1 MKKNVSAILL
11 ILVPILVAGIVLW
24 PTFRASQ
31 LEGIEKEYIAAAE
44 QAKRSAKD
52 SIQALFAYDSV
63 MAVFNKEYGEAY
75 RSAKNNRIKLGLD
88 LRGGM
93 YVTLELDI
101 AKLIEESAMRDAV
114 DDVFK
119 QVIDSTK
126 AQAKV
131 SDTEVLE
138 IFLANFTK
146 YARPKGKTL
155 ISYFTVGDVKD
166 LTEEKIIEKL
176 KANSDEA
183 INQAQEVIRQRIDKY
198 GVTEPTLN
206 KQGTRRIVL
215 ELPGVTDEAEMR
227 QLLQTT
233 ARLEFKLI
241 RNTQELVQAF
251 YRIDAYLSKRDTVE
265 KKDLSAQITDAMKK
279 DSSGVAKADST
290 AVSKAKP
297 AKTDS
302 TAIASK
308 DSTKTD
314 STKKS
319 DTSSK
324 TASATSDTSDPYA
337 GLSDEEKGKRY
348 QKDHPFTT
356 LFLSYFINKE
366 QYVPIGYVK
375 DQFPEGE
382 YFFQIPEESIEKIER
397 ILARSDVKR
406 LMPADLSVAIGA
418 KSDAR
423 IEKREGVKIFELF
436 GVKSEPEL
444 TGEAVSDARAT
455 FDPTSN
461 QPIVMMEMNDDGR
474 ERWAR
479 ITGAN
484 IKKRIG
490 IVLDERVY
498 SAPTVQNKITGGSSQ
513 ITGMADIN
521 EARLLE
527 IVLKAGSLKAPVQII
542 EERVVGPSLGEDSIR
557 SGITSFIIAI
567 SLVILFM
574 IIYYA
579 HSGAIADL
587 AVAINVLLIISALS
601 AFQGTLSL
609 PGIAGIILT
618 IGMAVDANILV
629 FERIRE
635 ELYRGRSMRAAIDEG
650 FSKALSAILD
660 SNITT
665 FMTGMILYFFGSGPI
680 QGFAITLMI
689 GIVTTLFT
697 ALTVSR
703 ALINL
708 SIGDSSSTRFS
719 FGQVKHIT
727 SN

>member
-1 MKKNVSAILL
+1 LKKNVSAILL
-11 ILVPILVAGIVLW
+11 ILIPIIVAGVVLW

-114 DDVFK
+114 DDVFM

-131 SDTEVLE
+131 SDVEVLE

-146 YARPKGKTL
+146 YARPRGKTL
-155 ISYFTVGDVKD
+155 ISYFNVGDVKD

-176 KANSDEA
+176 KASSDEA

-215 ELPGVTDEAEMR
+215 ELPGVTDETEMR

-233 ARLEFKLI
+233 ARLEFKLV
-241 RNTQELVQAF
+241 RNTQDLVSAF
-251 YRIDAYLSKRDTVE
+251 YRIDAYLSKRDTAE
-265 KKDLSAQITDAMKK
+265 TKDLTAQISDAMKK
-279 DSSGVAKADST
+279 DTSGVAKADST
-290 AVSKAKP
+290 AVANDKKANPK
-297 AKTDS
+297 DS
-302 TAIASK
+302 SAIASK
-308 DSTKTD
+308 DSTKKTD
-314 STKKS
+314 SAA
-319 DTSSK
+319 K
-324 TASATSDTSDPYA
+324 TASAASDTSDPYA
-337 GLSDEEKGKRY
+337 GLSEEEKGKRY

-356 LFLSYFINKE
+356 LFLSYYINKE

-375 DQFPEGE
+375 NQFPEGD
-382 YFFQIPEESIEKIER
+382 YFFQIPEESIEKVER

-418 KSDAR
+418 KADSR

-436 GVKSEPEL
+436 GVKRDPEL

-461 QPIVMMEMNDDGR
+461 QPIVLMEMDDIGR

-490 IVLDERVY
+490 IVLDERIY

-689 GIVTTLFT
+689 GIITTLFT

-727 SN
+727 TT

>member
-11 ILVPILVAGIVLW
+11 VLIPLIVAGVVLW

-44 QAKRSAKD
+44 QAKRSMKD
-52 SIQALFAYDSV
+52 SIQGLFAYDSV
-63 MAVFNKEYGEAY
+63 MSVFNKEYGEAY
-75 RSAKNNRIKLGLD
+75 RSAKGNRIKLGLD

-101 AKLIEESAMRDAV
+101 AQLIEESAMRDAV
-114 DDVFK
+114 DDVFM
-119 QVIDSTK
+119 QVMDSTK

-138 IFLANFTK
+138 IFLANFTR

-215 ELPGVTDEAEMR
+215 ELPGVTNEQEMR

-233 ARLEFKLI
+233 ARLEFKLV
-241 RNTQELVQAF
+241 RNSQDLVRAF
-251 YRIDAYLSKRDTVE
+251 YRIDAYLSKRDTAE
-265 KKDLSAQITDAMKK
+265 TKDLSAQVADAMKK
-279 DSSGVAKADST
+279 DTSGVVKPDST
-290 AVSKAKP
+290 TVSKDKP
-297 AKTDS
+297 TSKDS
-302 TAIASK
+302 TSVASK
-308 DSTKTD
+308 DSTKKTD
-314 STKKS
+314 SAVL
-319 DTSSK
+319 TSAK
-324 TASATSDTSDPYA
+324 SDTSDPYA
-337 GLSDEEKGKRY
+337 GLNDDEKGKRY
-348 QKDHPFTT
+348 QKDHPFTS

-366 QYVPIGYVK
+366 QYVPIGYIK
-375 DQFPEGE
+375 DQFPEGD
-382 YFFQIPEESIEKIER
+382 YFFQIPEESIEKVER
-397 ILARSDVKR
+397 FLARSDIKR
-406 LMPADLSVAIGA
+406 LMPNDLAVAIGA
-418 KSDAR
+418 KADVR
-423 IEKREGVKIFELF
+423 IEKRDGVKIFELF
-436 GVKSEPEL
+436 GVKRDAEL
-444 TGEAVSDARAT
+444 TGEAVTDARAT
-455 FDPTSN
+455 FDPSSN
-461 QPIVMMEMNDDGR
+461 QPIVMMEMDDTGR

-484 IKKRIG
+484 IKKRIA

-567 SLVILFM
+567 TLVIFFM

-579 HSGAIADL
+579 HAGAIADL
-587 AVAINVLLIISALS
+587 AVAINVLLMISALS

-635 ELYRGRSMRAAIDEG
+635 ELYRGRSMKAAIDEG

-660 SNITT
+660 SNVTT
-665 FMTGMILYFFGSGPI
+665 FMTGMILYFFGSGAI

-708 SIGDSSSTRFS
+708 TIGDASSRFS
-719 FGQVKHIT
+719 FGQVKHLT
-727 SN
+727 NNN

>member
-1 MKKNVSAILL
+1 LKKNVSAILL
-11 ILVPILVAGIVLW
+11 VLIPLIVAGVVLW

-44 QAKRSAKD
+44 QAKRSMKD
-52 SIQALFAYDSV
+52 SIQGLFAYDSV
-63 MAVFNKEYGEAY
+63 MSVFNKEYGEAY
-75 RSAKNNRIKLGLD
+75 RSAKGNRIKLGLD

-101 AKLIEESAMRDAV
+101 AQLIEESAMRDAV
-114 DDVFK
+114 DDVFM
-119 QVIDSTK
+119 QVMDSTK

-138 IFLANFTK
+138 IFLANFTR

-215 ELPGVTDEAEMR
+215 ELPGVTNEQEMR

-233 ARLEFKLI
+233 ARLEFKLV
-241 RNTQELVQAF
+241 RNSQDLVRAF
-251 YRIDAYLSKRDTVE
+251 YRIDAYLSKRDTAE
-265 KKDLSAQITDAMKK
+265 TKDLSAQVADAMKK
-279 DSSGVAKADST
+279 DTSGVVKPDST
-290 AVSKAKP
+290 TVSKDKP
-297 AKTDS
+297 TSKDS
-302 TAIASK
+302 TSVASK
-308 DSTKTD
+308 DSTKKTD
-314 STKKS
+314 SAVL
-319 DTSSK
+319 TSAK
-324 TASATSDTSDPYA
+324 SDTSDPYA
-337 GLSDEEKGKRY
+337 GLNDDEKGKRY
-348 QKDHPFTT
+348 QKDHPFTS

-366 QYVPIGYVK
+366 QYVPIGYIK
-375 DQFPEGE
+375 DQFPEGD
-382 YFFQIPEESIEKIER
+382 YFFQIPEESIEKVER
-397 ILARSDVKR
+397 FLARSDIKR
-406 LMPADLSVAIGA
+406 LMPNDLAVAIGA
-418 KSDAR
+418 KADVR
-423 IEKREGVKIFELF
+423 IEKRDGVKIFELF
-436 GVKSEPEL
+436 GVKRDAEL
-444 TGEAVSDARAT
+444 TGEAVTDARAT
-455 FDPTSN
+455 FDPSSN
-461 QPIVMMEMNDDGR
+461 QPIVMMEMDDTGR

-484 IKKRIG
+484 IKKRIA

-567 SLVILFM
+567 TLVIFFM

-579 HSGAIADL
+579 HAGAIADL
-587 AVAINVLLIISALS
+587 AVAINVLLMISALS

-635 ELYRGRSMRAAIDEG
+635 ELYRGRSMKAAIDEG

-660 SNITT
+660 SNVTT
-665 FMTGMILYFFGSGPI
+665 FMTGMILYFFGSGAI

-708 SIGDSSSTRFS
+708 TIGDASSRFS
-719 FGQVKHIT
+719 FGQVKHLT
-727 SN
+727 NNN